1 MNLGLSARVWVKAHA
16 SSRLLQQPFD
26 RTFFFLMSLVMNWA
40 LSLGFLTKE
49 NEVEI
54 LTLGQG
60 RLQVSTPLN

>member
-1 MNLGLSARVWVKAHA
+1 
-16 SSRLLQQPFD
+16 
-26 RTFFFLMSLVMNWA
+26 MSLVMNWA